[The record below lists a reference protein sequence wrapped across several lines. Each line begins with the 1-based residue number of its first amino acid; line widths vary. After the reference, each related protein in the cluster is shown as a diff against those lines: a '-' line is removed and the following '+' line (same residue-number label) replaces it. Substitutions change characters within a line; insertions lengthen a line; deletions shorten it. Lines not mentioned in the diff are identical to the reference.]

1 MKKIVSMLVVFCC
14 VLLSKAQVTVPY
26 TELNYNVHYH
36 WGLIDVNIAHGV
48 LTMQTEGNRFVA
60 TLDGNSIP
68 WNGRVYCVSDTLVA
82 TMTPGAG
89 LSREHVDYINGW
101 YMKPKVML
109 YRSGRFD
116 PDLPSNYRSIN
127 GQGTLSASGETMEA
141 ITITADMRGL
151 FYYFRE
157 IGRAH
162 V

>member
-68 WNGRVYCVSDTLVA
+68 RRPIDRKRSCRERV
-82 TMTPGAG
+82 
-89 LSREHVDYINGW
+89 
-101 YMKPKVML
+101 
-109 YRSGRFD
+109 
-116 PDLPSNYRSIN
+116 
-127 GQGTLSASGETMEA
+127 
-141 ITITADMRGL
+141 
-151 FYYFRE
+151 
-157 IGRAH
+157 
-162 V
+162 